1 VGIPLRAVRVKGPRR
16 AGGRPQHL
24 STTRSQTVI
33 AERSRVGARPYA
45 DLVTQLT
52 LADARRMRVLLA
64 VYQVADG
71 KTGESVATD
80 DLEGHLEGD
89 LDIDRDSLED
99 VLQTL
104 WNRRLLLGF
113 RGGDGLN
120 TVFLEPIGKDLAMQF
135 DLLRSDPALRIRE
148 LQDAYLRWLYVQ
160 TEDRGLNPTV
170 SDFMATSPAFHGVPY
185 TDQELLKAGVRL
197 KDGGSIEGEGRFSY
211 PAPAQPR
218 LTARGRLVIEKD
230 RSVHDEPDQPALQYF
245 NTTVH
250 GNANVANASPGSN
263 QVLVVDSEWAAKS
276 IAVLDAI
283 EQALSTLPADMSTA
297 VAALVADARN
307 AVEID
312 SPSRA
317 KRAFTALGS
326 FLGDAASGA
335 LGGLLS
341 AQAVALIPLLGG

>member
-1 VGIPLRAVRVKGPRR
+1 M
-16 AGGRPQHL
+16 
-24 STTRSQTVI
+24 
-33 AERSRVGARPYA
+33 
-45 DLVTQLT
+45 TQLA

-71 KTGESVATD
+71 KTGERVATD
-80 DLEGHLEGD
+80 DLERHLEGD

-104 WNRRLLLGF
+104 WNRRLVLGF

-135 DLLRSDPALRIRE
+135 DLLRSDPSLRIRE

-160 TEDRGLNPTV
+160 TEQRGLNPTV
-170 SDFMATSPAFHGVPY
+170 SDYMATSPGFHGVPY

-197 KDGGSIEGEGRFSY
+197 KDGGFIEGEGRFSY

-276 IAVLDAI
+276 TAVLDAI
-283 EQALSTLPADMSTA
+283 EQALSTLPADMSSA

-307 AVEID
+307 AVETD
-312 SPSRA
+312 APSRA